1 MSAQVLV
8 QLVVMNVTVNAIR
21 VRIRASTLSLF
32 ESHLDGRA
40 VETLLVGLAAS
51 FAEPARVAAR
61 AVHVLPA
68 EVEPAHALPTPLRTA
83 SATG

>member
-8 QLVVMNVTVNAIR
+8 RLVVMNVIVNAIR
-21 VRIRASTLSLF
+21 VRIPASTLSLF

-61 AVHVLPA
+61 AVHDLPA
-68 EVEPAHALPTPLRTA
+68 RSRARSRLNPPR
-83 SATG
+83 